1 MNPDN
6 KPTARQP
13 RHGMG
18 TPLGRGRRPISSIAW
33 EGTREERGSTLVDD
47 RIAPAPA
54 PGARIVGFDAVRNL
68 RDHDA
73 VGRAE
78 LGRYLGLADNRLRQH
93 APSAHA
99 NRRPPHS
106 DLDALLAL

>member
-1 MNPDN
+1 
-6 KPTARQP
+6 
-13 RHGMG
+13 MG

-54 PGARIVGFDAVRNL
+54 PGARIIGFDAVRNL
-68 RDHDA
+68 RVHDSL
-73 VGRAE
+73 GRAE

-93 APSAHA
+93 ARGAVRHRRISRPRRELPRPSSAYGRA
-99 NRRPPHS
+99 N
-106 DLDALLAL
+106 AATVG